1 VPTIAISYFVID
13 VPTLCAVTVFIIL
26 TGGLLLLCSWLQN
39 RSETAL
45 ALWGLAYLF
54 GAVGGGLMALGGLI
68 PAVWTVCGPPV
79 FISCAYGVM
88 WSGARCFE
96 GRRIRLSW
104 MIAGAVIWLV
114 ACLFD
119 GFYQSVPARSILTS
133 VILATYALLSARE
146 VWYARQRELASRWPT
161 FAILVMHAGF
171 LLARIPFV
179 GTLRAQPGENPHS
192 VAVAI
197 FAFEA
202 LFTIFCLAILRVNM
216 SKEKAELQQRAAART
231 DALTGVANRRAF
243 FDLGEPLLE
252 RTTADRRSS
261 ALLLFDL
268 DRFKEINDTAGHQAG
283 DRVLSAF
290 SDLVVS
296 SIYRND
302 LFARIGGEEFACLM
316 FDTSMQEAQQTAEH
330 IRQAFAAMT
339 FPDVAVRAT
348 VSIGVAMASDAGRGL
363 PALLGMADRALYRA
377 KADGRNCVARAPLV
391 VLEGRVGE
399 GARQTA

>member
-1 VPTIAISYFVID
+1 V
-13 VPTLCAVTVFIIL
+13 
-26 TGGLLLLCSWLQN
+26 
-39 RSETAL
+39 
-45 ALWGLAYLF
+45 
-54 GAVGGGLMALGGLI
+54 
-68 PAVWTVCGPPV
+68 
-79 FISCAYGVM
+79 
-88 WSGARCFE
+88 
-96 GRRIRLSW
+96 
-104 MIAGAVIWLV
+104 
-114 ACLFD
+114 
-119 GFYQSVPARSILTS
+119 
-133 VILATYALLSARE
+133 
-146 VWYARQRELASRWPT
+146 
-161 FAILVMHAGF
+161 
-171 LLARIPFV
+171 RIPFV
-179 GTLRAQPGENPHS
+179 GTLRARPGENPHN
-192 VAVAI
+192 VAVAVI
-197 FAFEA
+197 AFEA

-252 RTTADRRSS
+252 QTTADRRSS

-290 SDLVVS
+290 SSLVTS

-302 LFARIGGEEFACLM
+302 LFARIGGEEFACLL
-316 FDTSMQEAQQTAEH
+316 FDTSMQEALQTAEH

-339 FPDVAVRAT
+339 FPDVTVRAT
-348 VSIGVAMASDAGRGL
+348 VSVGVAMASDAGRGL

-399 GARQTA
+399 ATRQTA